1 MSRRA
6 AQKAFFTPL
15 PSLWP
20 KDILRP
26 DVNFPSF
33 LSSRLE
39 SDFNPS
45 STGPEPFRPKIED
58 GLPPAIMVYKDHPPS
73 DPEKQWGVL
82 RGLVNNRYQK
92 KYPVKSLAEPGFD
105 PEYYNRLI
113 AELDQAPKRNWL
125 TAYLNSW
132 KGFIRWEH

>member
-6 AQKAFFTPL
+6 VAKAFFTPL

-26 DVNFPSF
+26 DVNFPEF
-33 LSSRLE
+33 LASRLE
-39 SDFNPS
+39 SDFGS
-45 STGPEPFRPKIED
+45 SPPPEPFRPKIED
-58 GLPPAIMVYKDHPPS
+58 GLPPALLVYKDYPLS
-73 DPEKQWGVL
+73 DAEKQWGAI
-82 RGLVNNRYQK
+82 RGLVANRYQK
-92 KYPVKSLAEPGFD
+92 KYPVNKLAEPGFD
-105 PEYYNRLI
+105 PEYYKRLI

-132 KGFIRWEH
+132 RGFIRWEH